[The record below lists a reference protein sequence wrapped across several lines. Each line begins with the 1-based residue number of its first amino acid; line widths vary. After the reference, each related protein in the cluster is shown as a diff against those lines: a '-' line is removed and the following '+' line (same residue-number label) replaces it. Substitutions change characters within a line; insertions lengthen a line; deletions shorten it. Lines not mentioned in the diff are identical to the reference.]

1 MIPVEFMK
9 RYYLMVP
16 IGVAAILLVLP
27 YAIFSQ
33 DFTMI
38 VSTDSMVPTLK
49 PGDFLVVKRVEIN
62 EIKEGDIIAFDTHQE
77 GSDVIA
83 HRAIEVSE
91 SGGTLGIDTKGD
103 YLDHPDL
110 WVIYDEELIG
120 IVTDVN
126 PVIAILLAEP
136 IRYLLV
142 AIIVISGVIL
152 VKESIP
158 KKKIEVKQLT
168 CSRCDYS
175 WFPRIIDGKVKI
187 PDTCPNKNCRSPYW
201 QTPRKK
207 ETE

>member
-1 MIPVEFMK
+1 MK
-9 RYYLMVP
+9 KYYFIIP

-33 DFTMI
+33 DFTMT
-38 VSTDSMVPTLK
+38 VTTDSMTPTLK
-49 PGDFLVVKRVEIN
+49 PGDFLVVKRVGIN
-62 EIKEGDIIAFDTHQE
+62 EIKVDDIIVFDTHQE
-77 GSDVIA
+77 GVGIIA

-91 SGGTLGIDTKGD
+91 IQGTLAIDTKGD

-110 WVIYDEELIG
+110 WAIYDEDLIG

-126 PVIAILLAEP
+126 PDIAILLAEP

-142 AIIVISGVIL
+142 AILVISGVML

-158 KKKIEVKQLT
+158 KKKIELKQLT
-168 CSRCDYS
+168 CLRCNYS

-187 PDTCPNKNCRSPYW
+187 PDTCPNKDCRSPNW

-207 ETE
+207 RD